1 VCESCCFGAPADC
14 REGGRREVG
23 AFRSVEE
30 DLARVC
36 PCDCVLVERLLLV
49 EALRRCR
56 EIEIGGLERSC
67 LTGSAVTGG
76 LERRL
81 EVDLCSPLSVG
92 STGSAFAGGLG
103 RRLEVDLCNPLV
115 VGLPTLARGGGERIE
130 ALLDM
135 LAVEA
140 ANCAAA
146 AEELRVVGLTG
157 SLLGD

>member
-1 VCESCCFGAPADC
+1 M
-14 REGGRREVG
+14 
-23 AFRSVEE
+23 
-30 DLARVC
+30 
-36 PCDCVLVERLLLV
+36 VERLLLV

-67 LTGSAVTGG
+67 LTGSAVIGG

-81 EVDLCSPLSVG
+81 EVELCSPLVVG
-92 STGSAFAGGLG
+92 LTGSAVAGGLG
-103 RRLEVDLCNPLV
+103 RRLEVDLCNPPV
-115 VGLPTLARGGGERIE
+115 VGLPVLARGGGGRVE

-140 ANCAAA
+140 ANCAAV
-146 AEELRVVGLTG
+146 AEELRAMGLTG